1 MDGGPAAVLTL
12 NLWLVEETSRYV
24 YRIFAIKQ
32 IFENPY
38 KYGFGNSEH
47 DAGCCADEPLLR
59 PNGKVTD
66 ESVDRRDLLRRLLH
80 LNRTDAPVD
89 EALLHGLRLADDT
102 EGLELQD
109 GG

>member
-1 MDGGPAAVLTL
+1 LRNSLEVFPRRD
-12 NLWLVEETSRYV
+12 LVGLV
-24 YRIFAIKQ
+24 I
-32 IFENPY
+32 
-38 KYGFGNSEH
+38 GNSEH

-66 ESVDRRDLLRRLLH
+66 EGVDRRDLLRRLLH